1 MDMQLTD
8 LQTTAGLAVLVTILV
23 QVGKRYIAEE
33 RVPLFALGL
42 GVVLAVLATAALG
55 NYGVQAVAQAILT
68 GLLGGAAAIGLYE
81 VAPRG
86 LLPTKE

>member
-8 LQTTAGLAVLVTILV
+8 LQTTAGLAVVVAFLV
-23 QVGKRYIAEE
+23 QIGKRYIAED

-42 GVVLAVLATAALG
+42 GVALAVLATAALG
-55 NYGVQAVAQAILT
+55 NYGVPAVAQAILT
-68 GLLGGAAAIGLYE
+68 GLLGGAASIGLYA

-86 LLPTKE
+86 LLPAKE